1 MADSGRQDLTQRI
14 ASMPFAHELGLRDAW
29 GDATGIDAVAD
40 WAAEHCTGGDTLH
53 GGYLM
58 TVADTLGALCAGL
71 HLPAGAGT
79 TTIESKTNFMSGV
92 RGGTIRVHSEP
103 IHVGRTTIVVQT
115 DIRRD
120 DDKLVSRTTQTQAV
134 LQPS

>member
-1 MADSGRQDLTQRI
+1 MSDGDRQDLTSRVLG
-14 ASMPFAHELGLRDAW
+14 MPFATGLGLREVW
-29 GDATGIDAVAD
+29 GDASGIDAVAD
-40 WAAEHCTGGDTLH
+40 WAAEHCTGGNTLH

-58 TVADTLGALCAGL
+58 TVADTLGALCAGM

-92 RGGTIRVHSEP
+92 RDGTIRVRSEP
-103 IHVGRTTIVVQT
+103 VHVGRTTIVVQT

-120 DDKLVSRTTQTQAV
+120 DGKLASRTIQTQAV
-134 LQPS
+134 LLPR

>member
-1 MADSGRQDLTQRI
+1 MTNDQRQDLTARV
-14 ASMPFAHELGLRDAW
+14 AGMPFATDLGMREVW
-29 GDATGIDAVAD
+29 GDLSGVDAVAD
-40 WAAEHCTGGDTLH
+40 WAAEHCTGGNTLH

-58 TVADTLGALCAGL
+58 AVADTLGAMCAGQ

-92 RGGTIRVHSEP
+92 REGTIRMRSEA

-120 DDKLVSRTTQTQAV
+120 DGKLVSRTTQTQAV
-134 LQPS
+134 LLPR